1 MRHTSEEFAKLLQSL
16 SSDVVNAHI
25 HWRMATELGK
35 SLAAHPLVIA
45 QSNTFWSLT
54 HQAHVATS
62 LQCLSRAFD
71 QEHSSLHLPSL
82 LRAIK
87 DNLDIF
93 DTVKFRIR
101 LKDNPFV
108 ESLAESA
115 EKPDVGQ
122 LATDTKLCTS
132 KDPDVRLLA
141 TYRHSRAAHRSK
153 KLALQP
159 DRTAEAA
166 VLTDA
171 VVETLLNRAQTLLNR
186 YSRMFSASMYSMN
199 IVGKDDFK
207 YIVEVVEAAVLKSRS
222 SRGA

>member
-1 MRHTSEEFAKLLQSL
+1 MRHTSEEFANLLLAL

-25 HWRMATELGK
+25 HWRIATELAK
-35 SLAAHPLVIA
+35 ALAAHPIVIA

-54 HQAHVATS
+54 HQSHVATS

-71 QEHSSLHLPSL
+71 QEHSALHLPSL
-82 LRAIK
+82 LRTIK
-87 DNLDIF
+87 DNLEIF
-93 DTVKFRIR
+93 DADKFRLR

-108 ESLAESA
+108 DSLVQSA
-115 EKPDVGQ
+115 EKPDAKQ
-122 LATDTKLCTS
+122 LTEDIRLCTA

-141 TYRHSRAAHRSK
+141 TYRNSRAAHRSK

-159 DRTAEAA
+159 DRTTGTP
-166 VLTDA
+166 VLTD
-171 VVETLLNRAQTLLNR
+171 VVVQTLLSRAHTILNR
-186 YSRMFSASMYSMN
+186 YSSMFSASMYSMN

-207 YIVEVVEAAVLKSRS
+207 YVLKVVEAAVLRSRS

>member
-1 MRHTSEEFAKLLQSL
+1 MRHTPEEFAKLLESL

-25 HWRMATELGK
+25 HWRMATELGN
-35 SLAAHPLVIA
+35 SLAAHPLVFA

-54 HQAHVATS
+54 HQAHIATS

-82 LRAIK
+82 LRTIK
-87 DNLDIF
+87 NNLEIF
-93 DTVKFRIR
+93 DADKFRVR

-108 ESLAESA
+108 ESLAETA
-115 EKPDVGQ
+115 EKPDERQ
-122 LATDTKLCTS
+122 LTEDIKLCTS

-141 TYRHSRAAHRSK
+141 TYRNSRAAHRSK
-153 KLALQP
+153 KLALHP
-159 DRTAEAA
+159 DRTADAP

-171 VVETLLNRAQTLLNR
+171 VVKNLLSRAQTILNR
-186 YSRMFSASMYSMN
+186 YSRMFSASTYSMN

-207 YIVEVVEAAVLKSRS
+207 YIIEVVETAVLMSRS